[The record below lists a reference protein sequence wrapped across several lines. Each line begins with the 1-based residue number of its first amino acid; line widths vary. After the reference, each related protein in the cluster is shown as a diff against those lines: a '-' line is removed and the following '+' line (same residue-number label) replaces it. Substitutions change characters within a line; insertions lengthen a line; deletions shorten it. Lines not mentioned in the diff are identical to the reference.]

1 MTEDEEKNDAT
12 AAGGVMA
19 LLLWRGRQAVSLP
32 WAASGVVSQ
41 LPGGGSGKAPFA
53 LRAEVLTGAV
63 LVQRKGVSYQ
73 LKDGESLQTGDQV
86 TLKGHG
92 SATLTGEGCKVR
104 CGEGS
109 AFLVGETEGETPS

>member
-1 MTEDEEKNDAT
+1 MKKKTMRRLL
-12 AAGGVMA
+12 GGVMA
-19 LLLWRGRQAVSLP
+19 LLIVAGAAGGFFAVGRIRGWFPSSQAEEVEKHPL
-32 WAASGVVSQ
+32 
-41 LPGGGSGKAPFA
+41 A

-92 SATLTGEGCKVR
+92 SATLTGEGCKDALR
-104 CGEGS
+104 GG
-109 AFLVGETEGETPS
+109 LRLPGGETEGESPS